1 MIFYHA
7 QNPLTSGVGV
17 WGAGMV
23 GTGMYVYRQ
32 KVPLSLKVIQ
42 ARMVAQAGVVSAIC
56 VAGMV
61 TFLTSDAEPHKA
73 ATSSWQVREFNKDG
87 SAKKKSE

>member
-1 MIFYHA
+1 
-7 QNPLTSGVGV
+7 
-17 WGAGMV
+17 
-23 GTGMYVYRQ
+23 MYVYSQ
-32 KVPLSLKVIQ
+32 KIPLSLKVIQ

-61 TFLTSDAEPHKA
+61 AFLTDTGEHKQHHH

-87 SAKKKSE
+87 SAKKAPPS